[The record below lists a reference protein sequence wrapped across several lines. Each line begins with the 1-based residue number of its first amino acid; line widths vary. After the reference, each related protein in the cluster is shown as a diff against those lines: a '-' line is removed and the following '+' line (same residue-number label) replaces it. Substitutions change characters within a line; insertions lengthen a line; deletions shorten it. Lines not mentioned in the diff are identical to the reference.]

1 MESRNPA
8 QNRRSKTKWLGG
20 LGLLLVSV
28 GSKLK
33 SILSLLKFGKFG
45 ATFFSMLVSVG
56 AYALVFPWQTALGL
70 VMMLFIHEMGHV
82 WAARIK
88 GLPVS
93 APAFIPFLGALIMM
107 KKQPQDAKTEAFV
120 AYGGPLLGTLGAL
133 VCFGLAQWTGYEP
146 LYAIAMIGFF
156 LNLFNLLPI
165 HPLDGGR
172 IVTAVSRWLWVVG
185 LIAGVWLVYVLRSPL
200 LFLILVLFVV
210 QLWSSFFSGKKKQRK
225 VGDVIQ
231 VDAARFVENGL
242 VPPAEKHQRILPH
255 TQYCDVT
262 TREVW
267 CAVAYPGIGILH
279 QLEGYKGEVH
289 QVRLT
294 KTDSIIEEDSTL
306 LLLHLELDYTPST
319 EEDPSLRK
327 DEEYYQVPPLT
338 RFGYGVAYF
347 GLAALLVYMMMIT
360 GELTANGPTLDG

>member
-146 LYAIAMIGFF
+146 SG
-156 LNLFNLLPI
+156 
-165 HPLDGGR
+165 
-172 IVTAVSRWLWVVG
+172 T
-185 LIAGVWLVYVLRSPL
+185 
-200 LFLILVLFVV
+200 FVV
-210 QLWSSFFSGKKKQRK
+210 TNVRVKPSPPLGLGATSG
-225 VGDVIQ
+225 IS
-231 VDAARFVENGL
+231 
-242 VPPAEKHQRILPH
+242 
-255 TQYCDVT
+255 VT
-262 TREVW
+262 T
-267 CAVAYPGIGILH
+267 IG
-279 QLEGYKGEVH
+279 EPAPM
-289 QVRLT
+289 
-294 KTDSIIEEDSTL
+294 SS
-306 LLLHLELDYTPST
+306 S
-319 EEDPSLRK
+319 
-327 DEEYYQVPPLT
+327 
-338 RFGYGVAYF
+338 
-347 GLAALLVYMMMIT
+347 
-360 GELTANGPTLDG
+360 